1 MTRTWWKIVLC
12 VVVATACV
20 APWHGVAQEGAKP
33 AQKNGGKPTKRQ
45 VERARETVKML
56 DDVYKTAVVL
66 ITDKY
71 VEDEDSFAAGSA
83 AVALFEAIDE
93 KGWHTAQL
101 LDVTG
106 DPYDPEN
113 VPDDAFEKQAIKKIK
128 QGKSFV
134 EGVETD
140 AEGKPVYRAMTA
152 IPVVHAK
159 CVMCHAHYADAK
171 DGQAVGAISYA
182 VPIK

>member
-1 MTRTWWKIVLC
+1 MSRRWWIIGLSAA
-12 VVVATACV
+12 VVAASV
-20 APWHGVAQEGAKP
+20 APWSGVAQEGTKRDA
-33 AQKNGGKPTKRQ
+33 GKPTKRQ
-45 VERARETVKML
+45 IARARETVKML
-56 DDVYKTAVVL
+56 DDIYKTAVVL

-83 AVALFEAIDE
+83 AVALFEAIDD

-106 DPYDPEN
+106 DPYDSEN
-113 VPDDAFEKQAIKKIK
+113 VPDDAFEKQAIQKIR
-128 QGKSFV
+128 QGKAFV
-134 EGVETD
+134 DAVETD
-140 AEGKPVYRAMTA
+140 YRAMTA

-171 DGQAVGAISYA
+171 AGQAIGAISYA